1 MNPSSLH
8 FRKEVITN
16 GSQQEVYLYY
26 RGRLIYKQWFL
37 KGVKVASR
45 LFHEA
50 EGLTQDAR

>member
-16 GSQQEVYLYY
+16 GPRQEVYLYY

-37 KGVKVASR
+37 QGVKVASH
-45 LFHEA
+45 LFHEG
-50 EGLTQDAR
+50 EGLTQEAR